1 MSFLLMQN
9 LQVMIRNLTYNSISF
24 NTSLIGETRY
34 RSIFYIYH
42 SYDTQIEILLHLQ
55 IPQKLELVMNVL
67 CLILYFLL
75 WPSIFSNSL
84 NLRIMSFS
92 YNSSKRSCKDEDES
106 IYRLIT
112 FYSQGIYIGSTPLF
126 NLMRC
131 LRTLSEI

>member
-1 MSFLLMQN
+1 MQN
-9 LQVMIRNLTYNSISF
+9 LQFMIWHLTYNSISISQ
-24 NTSLIGETRY
+24 SLIEETRLQ
-34 RSIFYIYH
+34 RKIRIN
-42 SYDTQIEILLHLQ
+42 LLHIYFLLDLNSNTLIFI
-55 IPQKLELVMNVL
+55 IPQKLVPVMNVR

-92 YNSSKRSCKDEDES
+92 YNSSKRSCKDEDDS

-112 FYSQGIYIGSTPLF
+112 FYSQGIYIGNTPLF

>member
-9 LQVMIRNLTYNSISF
+9 LQVVIRNLTYNSISF
-24 NTSLIGETRY
+24 NKSLIGETRNLVHI
-34 RSIFYIYH
+34 IFVW
-42 SYDTQIEILLHLQ
+42 SLNRNTLTFM
-55 IPQKLELVMNVL
+55 IPQKLVLVMNVL

-92 YNSSKRSCKDEDES
+92 YNSSKRSCKDEDEKS

>member
-1 MSFLLMQN
+1 MSFLRMQN
-9 LQVMIRNLTYNSISF
+9 VQVMIRHLRYNSISF
-24 NTSLIGETRY
+24 NQSLIGETRN
-34 RSIFYIYH
+34 
-42 SYDTQIEILLHLQ
+42 LLHISFVWELNRNTLTF
-55 IPQKLELVMNVL
+55 IILQKLVPVMNVR

-92 YNSSKRSCKDEDES
+92 YNSSKRSCKDEDDS

-112 FYSQGIYIGSTPLF
+112 FYSQGIYIGNTPLF

>member
-9 LQVMIRNLTYNSISF
+9 LQVVIRNLTYNSISF
-24 NTSLIGETRY
+24 NISLIQRKI
-34 RSIFYIYH
+34 RIN
-42 SYDTQIEILLHLQ
+42 LLHILFVWDLNRNSLTL